1 MKVKFGSLPTII
13 TDLFF
18 AFSILSIIRI
28 VAFNIFNII
37 FVLLMSFSMY
47 LLKFTEFN

>member
-28 VAFNIFNII
+28 MAFNIFNII
-37 FVLLMSFSMY
+37 F
-47 LLKFTEFN
+47 FTINEF